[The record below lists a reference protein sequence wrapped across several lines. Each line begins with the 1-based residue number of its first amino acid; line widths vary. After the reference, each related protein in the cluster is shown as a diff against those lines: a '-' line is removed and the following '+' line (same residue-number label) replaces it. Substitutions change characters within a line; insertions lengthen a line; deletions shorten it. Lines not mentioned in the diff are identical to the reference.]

1 MLPLNTVIERGKI
14 DFMKNFRK
22 HLAALLDHPT
32 YGPWLYG
39 GGIILAFAI
48 PWLLLPEDFFLRTIE
63 FYMGAATLFL
73 VVICCLG
80 IWKEIQRHRGSKI
93 TKNPLKGS

>member
-1 MLPLNTVIERGKI
+1 
-14 DFMKNFRK
+14 MKNVRK
-22 HLAALLDHPT
+22 HLVALLDHPT

-39 GGIILAFAI
+39 GGIFLAFGI
-48 PWLLLPEDFFLRTIE
+48 PWMFLPEGFFLRTIE

-80 IWKEIQRHRGSKI
+80 IWQEMRRSRGSKM
-93 TKNPLKGS
+93 TKNPLKRS